1 MWRLSSQSLIDGNIG
16 GLWPIPL
23 PLGLKWHKVYGM
35 LSTLDLRFGHHMSLQ
50 AQFEIPLPKE
60 CFKTIIPH
68 FRSFVK

>member
-1 MWRLSSQSLIDGNIG
+1 LIDGNIG

-50 AQFEIPLPKE
+50 AQFEIPLLKVPYVSKQL
-60 CFKTIIPH
+60 
-68 FRSFVK
+68 FRISVPL